1 MVGTGYVGGI
11 RRRTILA
18 SLPVPTL
25 SYSHEDLAWVRFC
38 RIFDCLYR
46 GRTSFSTMFFLSF
59 ESEIPVAWQRGSE
72 LPPSGRAKQ
81 EQFGAMQGNKIAR
94 RMTRCPA
101 INSNHEVIREGT
113 SSSSRLP

>member
-1 MVGTGYVGGI
+1 LVTGYVGGI
-11 RRRTILA
+11 RRRNDPCFPAGLDSKLLSLTKILFGFVTA
-18 SLPVPTL
+18 EFS
-25 SYSHEDLAWVRFC
+25 
-38 RIFDCLYR
+38 IYR
-46 GRTSFSTMFFLSF
+46 GRISFATMFFLSF